1 MRKKKRQKSPR
12 SQPTV
17 GFIALGCPKN
27 IVDSERMLAEIT
39 KAGFLI
45 TSKPETPEIWRA
57 DVVVVNTCGFIAP
70 AKAEALEAIKY
81 AIDCKRKGTVKKV
94 IVAGCLSQRLGTEL
108 FKEANGIDAIVGLG
122 QRDAI
127 ARIIKQTIHSK
138 EPASFLSNLP
148 QRINDDRTRL
158 LITPRHWAYLRISEG
173 CSHRC
178 SFCTV
183 PAIRGPFRSKP
194 KNLILDEA
202 AELVSAGVVELNI
215 VAQDTTGYGRD
226 LKIKNGLVEL
236 VKELEKIAGLT
247 WIRLM
252 YLYPAG
258 ITDRLIETVAES
270 KKIVHY
276 FDIPIQHI
284 NDKILKKMR
293 RPNTKK
299 RIYCLIENLRM
310 KLPDVVLRTT
320 LIVGFPG
327 ETDRQFNELLD
338 FVKSVKFDCL
348 GAFKYYPESDTGA
361 AEMPSQVPDEIKQ
374 QRLEELMLTQ
384 QKIAFSTN
392 KNRIGSKLTCI
403 VDSIEAKNTACR
415 LDSHQETQRQVRGR
429 FYGQAPDID
438 SICIIKNCSVKT
450 GRFINTKVIDTK
462 DYDLVVEQI

>member
-1 MRKKKRQKSPR
+1 MRKKKRQKAQR
-12 SQPTV
+12 SQGTV
-17 GFIALGCPKN
+17 GFVALGCPKN

-45 TSKPETPEIWRA
+45 TPQPKPPEVWRA

-70 AKAEALEAIKY
+70 AKAEALEAIKH
-81 AIDCKRKGTVKKV
+81 AIDCKHKGTVKKV
-94 IVAGCLSQRLGTEL
+94 IVAGCLPQRSGMEL

-127 ARIIKQTIHSK
+127 ARIIKKTIYSK
-138 EPASFLSNLP
+138 EPSSFLSHLP
-148 QRINDDRTRL
+148 HGINDDRTRF

-194 KNLILDEA
+194 KKLILDEA
-202 AELVSAGVVELNI
+202 VELVSAGVVELNI
-215 VAQDTTGYGRD
+215 IAQDTTNYGRD
-226 LKIKNGLVEL
+226 LKIKNGLAALAKV
-236 VKELEKIAGLT
+236 LEKIAGLS

-252 YLYPAG
+252 YLYPRG
-258 ITDRLIETVAES
+258 ITDRLIDTIAES

-284 NDKILKKMR
+284 NDEILQKMR
-293 RPNTKK
+293 RPDTKES
-299 RIYCLIENLRM
+299 ISSLIEKLRM
-310 KLPDVVLRTT
+310 KLPDCSLRTT

-338 FVKSVKFDCL
+338 FVKSVQFDCL
-348 GAFKYYPESDTGA
+348 GAFKYYQESGTGA
-361 AEMPSQVPDEIKQ
+361 AEMPGQVPDDIKQ
-374 QRLEELMLTQ
+374 QRLDELMLTQ
-384 QKIAFSTN
+384 QKIAFAKN
-392 KNRIGSKLTCI
+392 KNRIGSKLACI
-403 VDSIEAKNTACR
+403 VDSVETKGTA
-415 LDSHQETQRQVRGR
+415 RGR

-438 SICIIKNCSVKT
+438 SICIIKNCSAKA
-450 GRFINTKVIDTK
+450 GRFINAKVIGTK